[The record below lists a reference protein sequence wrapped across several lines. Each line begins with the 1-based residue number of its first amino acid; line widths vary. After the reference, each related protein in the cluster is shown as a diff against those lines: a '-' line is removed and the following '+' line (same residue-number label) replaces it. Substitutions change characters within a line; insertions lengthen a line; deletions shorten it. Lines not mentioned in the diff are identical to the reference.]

1 MNRAEEG
8 GADARL
14 FLCAL
19 PFVPGQAAAYIMGV
33 RKGRGAYVSERRR
46 MLDTGRL
53 CGGAGGRD
61 PDCGDLSGRGAD
73 VFGGGPADCV
83 RLRLLQA
90 LERSKYHANCSV
102 EVPQSPQRHSAEAV
116 QDFGISSPGRAYSVS
131 RARLR
136 GQHGGAQGRESGRWR
151 PLPPRTVFQAAGN
164 GCAVHRR
171 TNGRKGRA
179 NHGTGIEKGL
189 LRRL

>member
-1 MNRAEEG
+1 MPTT
-8 GADARL
+8 
-14 FLCAL
+14 FLCAP

-61 PDCGDLSGRGAD
+61 PDRGDLSGRGAD
-73 VFGGGPADCV
+73 VFRGGPADCV

>member
-1 MNRAEEG
+1 MRSVFRTLDKSSRIYWYQE
-8 GADARL
+8 R
-14 FLCAL
+14 
-19 PFVPGQAAAYIMGV
+19 
-33 RKGRGAYVSERRR
+33 GRWTDVSRRR
-46 MLDTGRL
+46 RL
-53 CGGAGGRD
+53 LASGLLRHCAWVWNS
-61 PDCGDLSGRGAD
+61 DCGDFSSGCAA
-73 VFGGGPADCV
+73 VSGGVSADCM

>member
-1 MNRAEEG
+1 MNRAEEAG
-8 GADARL
+8 RCPPLFVCPAFCTRTGSGVYNGSEKGAWGVCFGEAADA
-14 FLCAL
+14 
-19 PFVPGQAAAYIMGV
+19 GYW
-33 RKGRGAYVSERRR
+33 
-46 MLDTGRL
+46 RL

>member
-1 MNRAEEG
+1 MNRAEEAG
-8 GADARL
+8 RCRL

-151 PLPPRTVFQAAGN
+151 PLPPVPFSRRRETAAPSI
-164 GCAVHRR
+164 RR
-171 TNGRKGRA
+171 TNGPERKGE
-179 NHGTGIEKGL
+179 HGTGIEKGL

>member
-1 MNRAEEG
+1 MDLRQFFCTLIG
-8 GADARL
+8 
-14 FLCAL
+14 F
-19 PFVPGQAAAYIMGV
+19 
-33 RKGRGAYVSERRR
+33 GAYTGEERRR
-46 MLDTGRL
+46 RAHVSWKGRRL
-53 CGGAGGRD
+53 LAAGYVRSGSGGRN
-61 PDCGDLSGRGAD
+61 PHYGN
-73 VFGGGPADCV
+73 FPGGSSVVPGGIRTHRV